1 MSERLER
8 DYDHYQIEL
17 IRENMKGITSKL
29 LEQKLAGDLEPQER
43 QELYKFAFQ
52 LQTSPFWLTLLKE
65 VVTSQMDLTTM
76 KAENYDIVTFGRAT
90 INGVLLL
97 DELLTKFVK
106 HYNANEPPE
115 EEEEEPNSSPVGL
128 RI

>member
-1 MSERLER
+1 MADRTERE
-8 DYDHYQIEL
+8 YDHQQIEL
-17 IRENMKGITSKL
+17 LRENMKGITAKL
-29 LEQKLAGDLEPQER
+29 LEQRLAQDLEPQEKL
-43 QELYKFAFQ
+43 ELYKFAYQ
-52 LQTSPFWLTLLKE
+52 LQTSPFWLTLIKE
-65 VVTSQMDLTTM
+65 VTTSQLDLSVM

-90 INGVLLL
+90 VNGVLLL

-115 EEEEEPNSSPVGL
+115 DEEEEPNRSPVGL